1 MYWSLWYRTRSRLRS
16 SLWTIPIVAI
26 PFAMAAT
33 RAFHWLDAKLDWT
46 FLGFGVPGAQ
56 AMLQAIVTAA
66 LSFMVFTFGSL
77 LIAIQ
82 VASGTLT
89 PRVIAPTL
97 LQDKVVRN
105 TVGLFIFTWLFANGV
120 QNRIDAKVY
129 QLPLLAA
136 GVLGVLSFAGFFYL
150 IDHASRLLR
159 PITILRYVG
168 NNGLQVIRDVFP
180 EQSYGPATSDD
191 WRLKLGSPARTI
203 FHHGSS
209 GIVLAV
215 ELKRL
220 MQEAVLRNSVIEFVP
235 RVGDF
240 VGVDEPLFN
249 IYGDGLVEDS
259 VLQSAVAFGTE
270 RTMEQDPT
278 FAFRIVIDIAL
289 KALSPAIN
297 DPTTAVLAID
307 QLHRMLRLVGTR
319 HLRTDELLDKAGHL
333 RVVFRTPNWEDF
345 VHLTFSEVRAYG
357 ANNLQVVRRL
367 RAMIENL
374 MQTLP
379 PHRLEVLPLELDLLD
394 RVVAKTFPYPEELAL
409 ARVADSQG
417 LGGHS
422 GRNCP
427 EKDVR

>member
-33 RAFHWLDAKLDWT
+33 RALHWLDAKLQWT

-56 AMLQAIVTAA
+56 AMLQAIVTAT

-168 NNGLQVIRDVFP
+168 NSGLQVIRDVYP
-180 EQSYGPATSDD
+180 EQSYGLATLDD
-191 WRLKLGSPARTI
+191 WRIKLGSPARTI
-203 FHHGSS
+203 FHRGSS

-270 RTMEQDPT
+270 RTVEQDPT

-357 ANNLQVVRRL
+357 ANSLQVVRRL

-379 PHRLEVLPLELDLLD
+379 SHRLEILLLELDLLD
-394 RVVAKTFPYPEELAL
+394 RVVAKAFPYPEELAL
-409 ARVADSQG
+409 AHGADSQG

-422 GRNCP
+422 ERNCP
-427 EKDVR
+427 RKDVR

>member
-33 RAFHWLDAKLDWT
+33 RALHWLDAKLQWT

-56 AMLQAIVTAA
+56 AMLQAIVTAT

-168 NNGLQVIRDVFP
+168 NSGLQVIRDVYP
-180 EQSYGPATSDD
+180 EQSYGLATLDD
-191 WRLKLGSPARTI
+191 WRIKLGSPARTI
-203 FHHGSS
+203 FHRGSS

-220 MQEAVLRNSVIEFVP
+220 MQEAVLGNSVIEFVP

-249 IYGDGLVEDS
+249 IYGDGLVEDC

-270 RTMEQDPT
+270 RTVEQDPT

-357 ANNLQVVRRL
+357 ANSLQVVRRL

-379 PHRLEVLPLELDLLD
+379 SHRLEILLLELDLLD
-394 RVVAKTFPYPEELAL
+394 RVVAKAFPYPEELAL
-409 ARVADSQG
+409 AHVADSQG

-422 GRNCP
+422 ERNCP
-427 EKDVR
+427 RKDVR